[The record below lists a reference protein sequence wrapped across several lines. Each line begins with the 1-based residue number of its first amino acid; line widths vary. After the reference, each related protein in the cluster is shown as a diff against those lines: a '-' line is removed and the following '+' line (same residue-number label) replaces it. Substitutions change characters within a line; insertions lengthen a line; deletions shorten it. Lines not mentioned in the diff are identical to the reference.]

1 MRSSVGQLKDFVDG
15 VIWRDIQDELKLW
28 LEDIRDQLEDPGHE
42 LFPEDIKRLQ
52 GNAEAVRR
60 VLELPRN
67 LILNL
72 EDDLEAKNGN
82 D

>member
-72 EDDLEAKNGN
+72 EDDLEAKNEH

>member
-1 MRSSVGQLKDFVDG
+1 VRSSVGQLKDFVDG